1 MRLPFLAMPISI
13 RPATPEDHPRI
24 VGFNQSMARETEGR
38 ELDAAVVAAGV
49 ARLLQTPEFGFYLIA
64 EVDGETAGCL
74 MITYEWSDWRN
85 ALFWW
90 IQSVYVEPGF
100 RRRGVYRALHGFVR
114 SMAETRDSCG
124 LRLYVEKNNN
134 RAQRTYSTLGMGQ
147 THYKMFEELF

>member
-1 MRLPFLAMPISI
+1 MPISI

-38 ELDAAVVAAGV
+38 ELDTAVVAAGV

-90 IQSVYVEPGF
+90 IQSVYVLS
-100 RRRGVYRALHGFVR
+100 RGSGGGAFTALSTDLFVR
-114 SMAETRDSCG
+114 WR
-124 LRLYVEKNNN
+124 
-134 RAQRTYSTLGMGQ
+134 
-147 THYKMFEELF
+147 